1 VRLHAA
7 LGADRDKMT
16 PFEWQRLCDQVA
28 ALGNVWPVMQ
38 EEQEVAISRVEGDL
52 CLEDLTEDDGVS
64 RTSQRMIHEG
74 VSRTSIRMIREGV
87 SRVSITIITM
97 RGA

>member
-1 VRLHAA
+1 
-7 LGADRDKMT
+7 M
-16 PFEWQRLCDQVA
+16 
-28 ALGNVWPVMQ
+28 
-38 EEQEVAISRVEGDL
+38 AISRVEGDVG
-52 CLEDLTEDDGVS
+52 LEDLTEDDGVS

-97 RGA
+97 R